1 MGRSST
7 GIAVVRLFPTWQHC
21 SCCPMQRCC
30 GRLGLSSAAPWAVS
44 SPLERGPCCH
54 FPSFASCWVHRN
66 GPAPFCA
73 FLLQGRETL
82 ILIAPYAECQAR
94 GWAGIPL
101 APTQPARAWLLGKP
115 GSHFTAPPLT
125 TPSPVLSSGKAARF
139 LLGTPSSPGG
149 VGDVVQSSDG
159 CWKLMVVVWLWEASV
174 CVILGRFL
182 TAWRLGAL
190 LLLPTLTHG
199 FLHPQNWQLGRP
211 RLQSIP

>member
-1 MGRSST
+1 MRVESCLPWVGEAEMGRSSA
-7 GIAVVRLFPTWQHC
+7 GIAVVRLFPTWQRC

-44 SPLERGPCCH
+44 SPLERGPRCH

-115 GSHFTAPPLT
+115 GSHFTPP
-125 TPSPVLSSGKAARF
+125 PPHHHHHSFSCAFIRKSSQV
-139 LLGTPSSPGG
+139 PPGNTKQPWRG
-149 VGDVVQSSDG
+149 
-159 CWKLMVVVWLWEASV
+159 
-174 CVILGRFL
+174 GR
-182 TAWRLGAL
+182 RGAK
-190 LLLPTLTHG
+190 
-199 FLHPQNWQLGRP
+199 Q
-211 RLQSIP
+211 